1 MNGPGRLS
9 LRARLLVVL
18 IAVTAAFLL
27 VMGGVTAFVLS
38 KRLGGQFDESL
49 VAMATHAPDQIQAN
63 PGDYVAVVVTRL
75 PLTVQPLTGNIG
87 TTQTLADSI
96 ERLAAA
102 GNLANYVTDTPFG
115 VPGTSPRL
123 RAVARFVRLGRAGV
137 PAAQSGAARPGRKFG
152 VLVVARPVGVVT
164 GQVGGIVVAELIT
177 GGALIL
183 LLALG
188 GRWLIGR
195 GLAPLSEMAGTAQ
208 RITTQGDLTA
218 RMPDAD
224 GSTEVGRLG
233 AAINTMLDR
242 IQQAFGARLRSEA
255 KVRQFAADASHELRT
270 PLTTIR
276 GYAELYRQG
285 ALDHGQLPDAMRRI
299 EQEARRMGTLVA
311 ELLELARLDRTSSLD
326 ITETDL
332 AVLVRDAAADA
343 RAVEPARPVRA
354 EAPESLVAAVDEAR
368 IRQVLANLL
377 GNVREHTPVTTPTAV
392 RLAQVRGGVMVEV
405 ADSGPGMTADDAA
418 RAFDRFHR
426 GAERPDG
433 AAAAGPAVGYGADQ
447 GAGSAS
453 AAGPHGTAS
462 PNSANGSRPAAES
475 GGSGLG
481 LAIVAAIAQAH
492 GGQATLESAPGRGT
506 RVRVWLPATAPVT
519 PAAPRA
525 AATPR
530 LSRAR
535 HRHVAPAPGTPQPG
549 YPPPSPQTAAPRQPL
564 AASPGTR
571 PRRQGCSH
579 PGRPASRYPAP
590 PRAPSHGMPHRRP
603 TQPREA
609 SSPRLRGRPAKG
621 RPRPGWAGARTGSTR
636 RAGRR

>member
-38 KRLGGQFDESL
+38 RRLGAQFDDGLISAAARTP
-49 VAMATHAPDQIQAN
+49 VQIQSN
-63 PGDYVAVVVTRL
+63 PGDYAAVEITRF
-75 PLTVQPLTGNIG
+75 PLTVQPLTGSTG
-87 TTQTLADSI
+87 TTAELASAV
-96 ERLAAA
+96 ERVIAT
-102 GNLANYVTDTPFG
+102 GNFRSYIKDTPFA

-123 RAVARFVRLGRAGV
+123 RAVARPVHPVRADRA
-137 PAAQSGAARPGRKFG
+137 AGARRFA

-183 LLALG
+183 LLVLG
-188 GRWLIGR
+188 GRWLIGS

-224 GSTEVGRLG
+224 QSTEVGRLG

-242 IQQAFGARLRSEA
+242 IQQAFGARLRSEHT
-255 KVRQFAADASHELRT
+255 VRQFAADASHELRT

-285 ALDHGQLPDAMRRI
+285 ALGDGELPDAMRRI
-299 EQEARRMGTLVA
+299 EQEARRMSTLVA

-332 AVLVRDAAADA
+332 TVLVRDAVADA
-343 RAVEPARPVRA
+343 KAVEPARPVRA
-354 EAPESLVAAVDEAR
+354 EAPACLVAAVDEPR

-377 GNVREHTPVTTPTAV
+377 GNVREHTPVTTSTAV
-392 RLAQVRGGVMVEV
+392 RLAQVRGGVVLEV
-405 ADSGPGMTADDAA
+405 ADAGPGMAPSDAA
-418 RAFDRFHR
+418 RAFDRFYR
-426 GAERPDG
+426 SAERHDG
-433 AAAAGPAVGYGADQ
+433 GPVPGSAVGYGN
-447 GAGSAS
+447 GYGPGSARS
-453 AAGPHGTAS
+453 ASHH
-462 PNSANGSRPAAES
+462 SANGDGQAAES

-492 GGQATLESAPGRGT
+492 GGQAALESAPGHGT
-506 RVRVWLPATAPVT
+506 RVRVWLPAAP

-525 AATPR
+525 G
-530 LSRAR
+530 
-535 HRHVAPAPGTPQPG
+535 PAPGLSLG
-549 YPPPSPQTAAPRQPL
+549 
-564 AASPGTR
+564 
-571 PRRQGCSH
+571 
-579 PGRPASRYPAP
+579 
-590 PRAPSHGMPHRRP
+590 
-603 TQPREA
+603 
-609 SSPRLRGRPAKG
+609 
-621 RPRPGWAGARTGSTR
+621 
-636 RAGRR
+636 